1 MFFRFSS
8 VVFIFGNVTVTLV
21 QSPPPNSSFPPSQ
34 GFLIHSSPGE
44 SSGSETQDT
53 ESCRY
58 IVHVAQLVEH
68 HTLVF
73 SGPSFESRSVCMV
86 SHYFSHNG
94 TCTIPSVCCKFY
106 SMIYQSTYICDRLF
120 CRTYYLLEQWMEL
133 SEGGTSGI
141 PRPPSVTSE
150 VIPWLSGES
159 RSHYQ
164 K

>member
-1 MFFRFSS
+1 MWRSHWFNHHHQIAHPRKPRISDPLLSRGIKRIRNPGHRKLQIHCTCSS
-8 VVFIFGNVTVTLV
+8 VGRAPDL
-21 QSPPPNSSFPPSQ
+21 S
-34 GFLIHSSPGE
+34 
-44 SSGSETQDT
+44 
-53 ESCRY
+53 
-58 IVHVAQLVEH
+58 
-68 HTLVF
+68 F

-94 TCTIPSVCCKFY
+94 TCTIPSVCCKFFPWF
-106 SMIYQSTYICDRLF
+106 TKVHICDHLF